1 MFSDGFICSHLQFMS
16 APVAESCWLSCMSAF
31 QCKNDSLHSYSNYYL
46 FSNAKV
52 DQLKAT
58 KGVGTNCTGI
68 RNITIMF
75 T

>member
-1 MFSDGFICSHLQFMS
+1 MFSDVFICSHLQFMS
-16 APVAESCWLSCMSAF
+16 AALAESCRLSCMPVF
-31 QCKNDSLHSYSNYYL
+31 QCKKDSLHSYSNYCL
-46 FSNAKV
+46 FSKAKV